1 MTDTIDKNQ
10 LRFEVELYEDILQ
23 KDPSNMQTR
32 LQLAYNYYYLG
43 RECGQEEDFRKSLSH
58 DLILHRDEPENATH
72 LYNIACDYALL
83 GDKGLSYKFLEK
95 AVGMGVDYETLEND
109 SDFDSLR
116 EEKRFHQILRD
127 AKKRFKING
136 ETHV

>member
-1 MTDTIDKNQ
+1 MDKHQ

-23 KDPSNMQTR
+23 RDPSNMQTR

-43 RECGQEEDFRKSLSH
+43 REDGSAEDFRKSLSH
-58 DLILHRDEPENATH
+58 DLILHRDEPENSTH

-83 GDKGLSYKFLEK
+83 GDKDQSFQFLEK
-95 AVGMGVDYETLEND
+95 AVSRGVDYEMLEND

-116 EEKRFHQILRD
+116 EEKRFHQILSD
-127 AKKRFKING
+127 AKNQFNVNG
-136 ETHV
+136 ERHV